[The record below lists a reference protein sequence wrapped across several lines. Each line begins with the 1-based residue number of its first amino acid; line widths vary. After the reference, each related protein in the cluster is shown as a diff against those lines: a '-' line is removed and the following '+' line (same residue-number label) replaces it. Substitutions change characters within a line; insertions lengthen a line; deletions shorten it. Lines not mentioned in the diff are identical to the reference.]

1 MQDTCEFLKGPDAF
15 VAQCRQNTTS
25 SGVREQLNAIN
36 ELVEL
41 KNNGDVQRVVKEAR
55 DIFNIFYDHGI
66 RDLKNL
72 FPDDHMDRTGNPF
85 WSGPKRAPQ
94 PVVFDANEDV
104 HLNFV
109 WTCSNLIFSNIGMP
123 ALERD
128 NVKQV
133 A

>member
-1 MQDTCEFLKGPDAF
+1 
-15 VAQCRQNTTS
+15 
-25 SGVREQLNAIN
+25 
-36 ELVEL
+36 
-41 KNNGDVQRVVKEAR
+41 
-55 DIFNIFYDHGI
+55 
-66 RDLKNL
+66 
-72 FPDDHMDRTGNPF
+72 MDRTGNPF